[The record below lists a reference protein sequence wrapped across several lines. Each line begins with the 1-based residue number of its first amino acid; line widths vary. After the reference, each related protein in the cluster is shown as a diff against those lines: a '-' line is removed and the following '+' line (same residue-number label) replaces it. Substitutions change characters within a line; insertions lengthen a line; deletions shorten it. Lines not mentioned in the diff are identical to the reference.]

1 MTNATNGTTGET
13 FALETRAEEL
23 TYVSGARRVR
33 RGESDRLEVGSG
45 PSQDAV
51 SGTEHTRIGGQL
63 SEHTGGNLSTQVSR
77 METTVEGKLT
87 LRLKSD
93 TTLLGG
99 AMTDVHTGGVFIG
112 AGMSDDMIIGG
123 GVRVTAP
130 ADLWLCGLIGM
141 EEKLG
146 SAYADGALVELYR
159 LAFEREYATGVHVA
173 GAAVF
178 SGTVHA
184 TMATGFRQLFKVA
197 RGVRDLT
204 PGGNAEGGAAPAPR
218 APAPA
223 APPPVEEADA
233 SGALLGPSAVSM
245 DEVDELAALEDI
257 RYLFG
262 DLDTTVDSGWTADRA
277 AVLEEL
283 ESVAKFSATG
293 EDVGNTRALANR
305 LQEGAGLSGLVDG
318 EDLRAMLLH
327 LDENPGTLDE
337 ARMVP
342 DERLDRQWPDRNWV
356 EGGCIDPVE
365 PEVRFEHPLGMD
377 HPPERRQFGPPRAA
391 PGVPEGFDFERAR
404 LDFNRRR
411 DIEFRPT
418 PYTGNFQIPGTSE
431 MNAAYDYVD
440 DLIFAHAQILPP
452 EWVVDLGLSA
462 DELERFANDSLFAYR
477 TMTEMEASA
486 RRSDDI
492 AKANYLRGA
501 LNNIDVQSYYAY
513 QKATENAQALFDA
526 AHNSRLP
533 ETVDRAALLKA
544 LQAERKVMY
553 DKIDSIQIE
562 ITKLRHG
569 GVDTLDPAVKK
580 RLDIL
585 YQKMSLNW
593 TMRDAVALGKDPVLF
608 LDECVRRAADVSDVS
623 LAQFAAILEMQAEL
637 MEMFS
642 NLALGFPVD
651 AGGLRSALGVDGFDM
666 ASAVTELSARIE
678 VYGFDSTPGTTVL
691 LDAFDRA
698 NGRALAQL
706 EDLPDEYL
714 ARAKLADGSGNLSA
728 DVRRAIQ
735 DDPESAYRILTK
747 MEADAR
753 ARSLE
758 LLHQEAGQ
766 EALEMA
772 DYLAAVIAVLD
783 REAMSGF
790 ERALEAAEALR
801 SADNIRLANDVN
813 QPVMVR
819 VIQMRLSALD
829 ARRVTLDLN
838 DANALAQLEAEYAFL
853 TGALRRV
860 EEGYDPGPRLCE
872 MVLIAQHRVIE
883 MVLIEHDRVIWRGGD
898 ASELANIEAAYW
910 NVVELLGNYPGNVV
924 DMPSIDDVRPPGV
937 GASNP
942 TRYPGKELTD
952 DSDFGRIN
960 LSLLGSFGDT
970 ENTALFTDTEDAVH
984 FDTARANLRRQLDIA
999 LHQLSLENPI
1009 RIDLLAPPPP
1019 KRPK

>member
-1 MTNATNGTTGET
+1 MTNATTGET

-23 TYVSGARRVR
+23 TYVSGDRRVR

-51 SGTEHTRIGGQL
+51 AGTEHTRIGGQL

-204 PGGNAEGGAAPAPR
+204 PGGNAEGGAAPPPSAP
-218 APAPA
+218 PPPPG
-223 APPPVEEADA
+223 APPPVEEAGA

-245 DEVDELAALEDI
+245 DEVDEFAALEDI

-262 DLDTTVDSGWTADRA
+262 DLDTTVDSGRPGNRA
-277 AVLEEL
+277 AVLEDLRSLAE
-283 ESVAKFSATG
+283 FSATG
-293 EDVGNTRALANR
+293 QDGGDARALMNH
-305 LQEGAGLSGLVDG
+305 LEDGAGLSDVVDT
-318 EDLRAMLLH
+318 EDMSAMLH

-365 PEVRFEHPLGMD
+365 IEVRFEHPLGMEN
-377 HPPERRQFGPPRAA
+377 PPERRQFGPPRAA
-391 PGVPEGFDFERAR
+391 PGVPERFDFELERYKFNLRCYTEFPTNTR
-404 LDFNRRR
+404 LSTSN
-411 DIEFRPT
+411 
-418 PYTGNFQIPGTSE
+418 IPGTSE
-431 MNAAYDYVD
+431 MNAARDYVD
-440 DLIFAHAQILPP
+440 GMILTRAQTLPP
-452 EWVVDLGLSA
+452 EWIADLGLSA
-462 DELERFANDSLFAYR
+462 DELKQFSTDPLFAYR
-477 TMTEMEASA
+477 KMTEMEESA

-492 AKANYLRGA
+492 AKADFLKGV
-501 LNNIDVQSYYAY
+501 LNNIDVQSYSAY
-513 QKATENAQALFDA
+513 QKATENAQALRDA
-526 AHNSRLP
+526 ALNSHLP
-533 ETVDRAALLKA
+533 ETDRAALLDALHDA
-544 LQAERKVMY
+544 LQDERHVLHDELY
-553 DKIDSIQIE
+553 FTQIE
-562 ITKLRHG
+562 IDKLLHG
-569 GVDTLDPAVKK
+569 GVDTLDPAGKE
-580 RLDIL
+580 RLDSL
-585 YQKMSLNW
+585 YQKMSLYW
-593 TMRDAVALGKDPVLF
+593 TMRDAIAAGRDPVLY
-608 LDECVRRAADVSDVS
+608 LDECVRLAADASDVS
-623 LAQFAAILEMQAEL
+623 PAQFEAMIEMQAKL

-642 NLALGFPVD
+642 NHVYDLPLDV
-651 AGGLRSALGVDGFDM
+651 GGLRSALGVDGFDM

-714 ARAKLADGSGNLSA
+714 ARAGLDDDSGTLSA

-758 LLHQEAGQ
+758 LLHQAAGQ

-801 SADNIRLANDVN
+801 AADNIRLANDVD

-819 VIQMRLSALD
+819 VIHGRLSALD

-872 MVLIAQHRVIE
+872 MVLIAQDRVIE
-883 MVLIEHDRVIWRGGD
+883 MMLIEHDRVIWRGGD
-898 ASELANIEAAYW
+898 ASELANIDTAYR
-910 NVVELLGNYPGNVV
+910 NVLEVLDGYPVSVV
-924 DMPSIDDVRPPGV
+924 GMPSIDDVRPPGV
-937 GASNP
+937 GASFP
-942 TRYPGKELTD
+942 PGYPGKELTD
-952 DSDFGRIN
+952 DSDLGRIN
-960 LSLLGSFGDT
+960 LSLLGSSEGAR
-970 ENTALFTDTEDAVH
+970 NLALFTDTQDAVH

-1009 RIDLLAPPPP
+1009 WIDKLAPLPP
-1019 KRPK
+1019 K